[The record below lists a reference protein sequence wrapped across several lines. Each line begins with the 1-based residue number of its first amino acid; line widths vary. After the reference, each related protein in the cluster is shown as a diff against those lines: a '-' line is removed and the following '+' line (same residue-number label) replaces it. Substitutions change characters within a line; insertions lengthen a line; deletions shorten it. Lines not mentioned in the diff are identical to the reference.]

1 MPHSLG
7 PLVVAAAVAD
17 LVGLLFVTAILV
29 GLQQAFPR
37 HYMRSWSWSWL
48 SATVRSAGGI
58 LAATLPPLAMA
69 GRWTL
74 TLVILLAYYLQ
85 ITWLLVGTRELSS
98 GEVAPPRLRRIAIY
112 GPVLLALVSTILV
125 LADSPFAVRTF
136 THFVIPSAALG
147 VAALVAVAELLR
159 RPHAASAVGV
169 RLMAGALGLYG
180 LVRVHDVVIH
190 LRWMLGARLPGYP
203 AYLGFVDLA
212 VMTVFGLGAVVS
224 LLDDERDR
232 LRVAEAKFARV
243 FRSSP
248 DVIAV
253 TLPREGGLIVDINQ
267 QFERILGYGREE
279 AVGKTTVELG
289 LWANPADRFA
299 LWEEG
304 QRGLVRDREV
314 ELRTKSGERRPFSLG
329 AETFEVE
336 GRTFAVA
343 VARDMSDRLRAADEL
358 RRSEAHLRLAL
369 DAAGVGTWELDTST
383 GLVTWSEGSEL
394 VLGVTKGVLPRTL
407 ASYLQ
412 LVHAD
417 DRETVR
423 EALRGTLHEQRDFLE
438 EHRVVAGDGGAR
450 WVEGRGRIQRDA
462 SGRPLLIRG
471 TVVDVSARKEAE
483 QALRESEERFRRLAG
498 ASFEGVATSEAGV
511 VIEANEQLA
520 EMLGCRLSD
529 LVGRSIQDFVAAPSK
544 QLVQDHLVEG
554 AGAPYQHLAR
564 RADGSFFPVEV
575 RARTVPYRGRT
586 VRLSAIR
593 DISERVEAER
603 RQRRLEAD
611 LRNARIMESL
621 GSLVA
626 GVAHE
631 ARNPLFSITAT
642 LDAMERGLRS
652 QPKFADYATRL
663 RSEVARLTRLTQD
676 LLDYG
681 RPSRLQQG
689 EARIADVV
697 SRAARSCTSLAAE
710 RQVRIEIEMAPD
722 LPALEIDAVQME
734 RACANLITNALQHAP
749 AGSVVRIGGSVERDP
764 RPAVLVSVEDEGP
777 GVPAEHVERVFEPFF
792 TRRSGGTGLG
802 LSIVQRVVEAHAGQ
816 VAARNRAQGGACF
829 SVRLPL
835 GPAAETKQAG

>member
-37 HYMRSWSWSWL
+37 NHMRSWSWSWL
-48 SATVRSAGGI
+48 AGTVRSTGGI

-74 TLVILLAYYLQ
+74 TLLIVLAYYLQ
-85 ITWLLVGTRELSS
+85 IAWLLVGSRELSS
-98 GEVAPPRLRRIAIY
+98 GEVAPLRLRRVAVH
-112 GPVLLALVSTILV
+112 GPVLLAVASTILV
-125 LADSPFAVRTF
+125 LAGAPLAVRTLAR
-136 THFVIPSAALG
+136 FVLPSAALG
-147 VAALVAVAELLR
+147 VAALVTMAALLR
-159 RPHAASAVGV
+159 RPHAAPAAGV

-190 LRWMLGARLPGYP
+190 LRWLLGAPLPGYP

-232 LRVAEAKFARV
+232 LRVAEEKFARV

-248 DVIAV
+248 DAIAI
-253 TLPREGGLIVDINQ
+253 TLPREGDLIMDVNQ
-267 QFERILGYGREE
+267 QFERILGYTREE

-289 LWANPADRFA
+289 LWVDPSDRLA

-314 ELRTKSGERRPFSLG
+314 EFRTRSGERRPFSLG
-329 AETFEVE
+329 AETFEIE

-343 VARDMSDRLRAADEL
+343 VARDMSDRIRAADEL

-383 GLVTWSEGSEL
+383 GLVTWSEGSEV
-394 VLGVTKGVLPRTL
+394 VLGVAKGALPRTL

-417 DRETVR
+417 DRENVR
-423 EALRGTLHEQRDFLE
+423 EALRGTLHEQLDFLE
-438 EHRVVAGDGGAR
+438 EHRIVTGDGGTR

-483 QALRESEERFRRLAG
+483 QALRESEERFRRLAA

-520 EMLGCRLSD
+520 DMLGCRPSD
-529 LVGRSIQDFVAAPSK
+529 LVGRSIQDFVAAPSQ
-544 QLVQDHLVEG
+544 QLVQDHLLEG
-554 AGAPYQHLAR
+554 SGAPYQHLAR
-564 RADGSFFPVEV
+564 RADGSCFPVEV

-593 DISERVEAER
+593 DISERVEAET
-603 RQRRLEAD
+603 RQHRLEAD

-652 QPKFADYATRL
+652 QPKFEEYATRL

-689 EARIADVV
+689 RAAIGDVV
-697 SRAARSCTSLAAE
+697 ARAARACASLADE
-710 RQVRIEIEMAPD
+710 RQVRVEIEMASD
-722 LPALEIDAVQME
+722 LPALEIDAAQTE

-764 RPAVLVSVEDEGP
+764 HPAVLVSVEDEGP
-777 GVPAEHVERVFEPFF
+777 GVPAEHIERVFEPFF

-802 LSIVQRVVEAHAGQ
+802 LSIVQRVVEAHGGRVTAH
-816 VAARNRAQGGACF
+816 NRAQGGACF
-829 SVRLPL
+829 TVRLPL
-835 GPAAETKQAG
+835 GPGPQTNEGA